1 MKLKKALSLLL
12 VSAMTCSL
20 AACSGSTTSTSQNA
34 ANTDNAAGGGAETDT
49 NTGSAATGSDTE
61 KPADSAA
68 GEDVKEADYSDVI
81 PDDTVTLTVYSQLSN
96 YEGEQIGWF
105 ADILLDK
112 FNVLSLIHI

>member
-34 ANTDNAAGGGAETDT
+34 ANTDNTVGDADT
-49 NTGSAATGSDTE
+49 NKSTDSAATGSDTE

-96 YEGEQIGWF
+96 YEGEQIGGLQ
-105 ADILLDK
+105 ISCLT
-112 FNVLSLIHI
+112 SLMSR